1 MKKKI
6 STLLLLA
13 FATTL
18 WSQSS
23 IVKINTEKS
32 NIHWLAK
39 KVTGQHDGYISL
51 TNGSLEMDG
60 GQLTGGSFEVDMTS
74 INVADLTGEYKAKL
88 EGHLK
93 SDDFFGIETFP
104 VSNLTFTE
112 VNQKMK
118 NHYEITADLTI
129 KGITAPVTFEMH
141 FEGNQ
146 ASTKF
151 MVDRAKY
158 NVRYGSNSFFDN
170 LGDKAIYD
178 EFQLEV
184 TLNY

>member
-118 NHYEITADLTI
+118 NHYEITADIQSKELPLRLLLRCILKATRPAPNLWLIVRNTMYVMARIPSLT
-129 KGITAPVTFEMH
+129 T
-141 FEGNQ
+141 
-146 ASTKF
+146 
-151 MVDRAKY
+151 
-158 NVRYGSNSFFDN
+158 
-170 LGDKAIYD
+170 
-178 EFQLEV
+178 
-184 TLNY
+184 

>member
-13 FATTL
+13 FTTTL

-23 IVKINTEKS
+23 IVKINTDKS

-51 TNGSLEMDG
+51 KNGSLEMDG
-60 GQLTGGSFEVDMTS
+60 AQLTGGSFEVDMTS

-118 NHYEITADLTI
+118 NHYEITADPTI

-158 NVRYGSNSFFDN
+158 NVRYGSNSFFNN

>member
-23 IVKINTEKS
+23 IVKINTDKS

-60 GQLTGGSFEVDMTS
+60 AQLTGGSFEV
-74 INVADLTGEYKAKL
+74 
-88 EGHLK
+88 H
-93 SDDFFGIETFP
+93 DF
-104 VSNLTFTE
+104 
-112 VNQKMK
+112 NQCGRP
-118 NHYEITADLTI
+118 HWRIQSQIGRAFEI
-129 KGITAPVTFEMH
+129 
-141 FEGNQ
+141 
-146 ASTKF
+146 
-151 MVDRAKY
+151 
-158 NVRYGSNSFFDN
+158 
-170 LGDKAIYD
+170 
-178 EFQLEV
+178 
-184 TLNY
+184 